1 MIMLQTSDSHG
12 ALNGTG
18 YRRIMSVLLWLS
30 LTTGWIVSIFSV
42 VEELCLATACSDAA
56 SFTLFGAPM
65 GWFGIAYFSFLL
77 LVLWLRPKNS
87 LLNLALAAMVF
98 SGIGAEFRLL
108 WIQKYII
115 GGWCPLC
122 VSICCALFFAAALL
136 LIENVQ
142 DARSGEGSVKR
153 LLGWLALMTAMVAIG
168 LSIAVVGIKALV

>member
-1 MIMLQTSDSHG
+1 MLQTFDGQG
-12 ALNGTG
+12 AHNGTG
-18 YRRIMSVLLWLS
+18 YRRVMSILLWLS
-30 LTTGWIVSIFSV
+30 LITGWVVSIFSV
-42 VEELCLATACSDAA
+42 IQELCLATACSDAA

-65 GWFGIAYFSFLL
+65 GWFGIAYFSLL
-77 LVLWLRPKNS
+77 LLLLWLRPKNS
-87 LLNLALAAMVF
+87 LLSWALAAIVF

-122 VSICCALFFAAALL
+122 VTICCALFFAAALL

-142 DARSGEGSVKR
+142 DARSGEGR
-153 LLGWLALMTAMVAIG
+153 GRTLLGWLALMTAMIAIG